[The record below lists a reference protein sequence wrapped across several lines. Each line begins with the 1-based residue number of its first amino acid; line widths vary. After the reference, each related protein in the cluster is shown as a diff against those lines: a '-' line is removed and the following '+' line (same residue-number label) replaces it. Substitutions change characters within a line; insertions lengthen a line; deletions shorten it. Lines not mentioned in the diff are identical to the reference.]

1 MSVKMVRLVS
11 TVSLCAIATAALARD
26 EFDLKVANVEIMRDR
41 AIQDELGI
49 TEGQRKNL
57 NGFADK
63 FNSANNAKIAEY
75 QKAKKQPDM
84 AFQKFTY
91 AQYVKMRDS
100 VLGGISDG
108 QLKRL
113 REITI
118 QAAGPRAI
126 LDKNVATKIGLT
138 DKDYNLIRTTI
149 IASDQKIAKIKGE
162 VGEVIRKKYE
172 KTAKPKTKAEAEA
185 LNKKVQ
191 ADINT
196 AMRKRQPEV
205 QKIVSA
211 SDAKVKTVVKQV
223 HLDKLKALAGKPFVP
238 KAKK

>member
-1 MSVKMVRLVS
+1 MRVKLVRLVAV
-11 TVSLCAIATAALARD
+11 VSLLAATTAAFAKD
-26 EFDLKVANVEIMRDR
+26 EFDMKVANVEILRDR

-49 TEGQRKNL
+49 TEGQRKTL
-57 NGFADK
+57 NTFADK
-63 FNSANNAKIAEY
+63 FNAANNAKIAEY

-91 AQYVKMRDS
+91 GQYVTMRAG
-100 VLGGISDG
+100 VLGALSDG

-126 LDKNVATKIGLT
+126 LDKVIATKIGLS
-138 DKDYNLIRTTI
+138 DKDYTFIRSTI
-149 IASDQKIAKIKGE
+149 VASDQKIAKIKQG

-172 KTAKPKTKAEAEA
+172 KVAKPKTKEEAEK

-191 ADINT
+191 ADI
-196 AMRKRQPEV
+196 ASEMKKHQGEIQALV
-205 QKIVSA
+205 KA
-211 SDAKVKTVVKQV
+211 SDDKVKTVVKQT
-223 HLDKLKALAGKPFVP
+223 HLDKLKALIGKPFQP